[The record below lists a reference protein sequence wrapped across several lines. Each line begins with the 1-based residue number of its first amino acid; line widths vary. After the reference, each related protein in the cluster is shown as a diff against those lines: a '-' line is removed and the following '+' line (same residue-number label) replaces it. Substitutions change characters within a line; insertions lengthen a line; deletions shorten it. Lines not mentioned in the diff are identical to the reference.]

1 MSWQV
6 VTQICG
12 GHGHT
17 VCLTAEGQVYTFGS
31 SVFGQLGNGSN
42 VKSSVPV
49 HVTALTERIT
59 IIATNYF
66 HNVSIEGILL
76 RKYDR
81 DLSVS
86 ITRDLVFIEF
96 FIFMLMD
103 EA

>member
-17 VCLTAEGQVYTFGS
+17 VALTAEGKVYTFGS

-42 VKSSVPV
+42 IKSSVPV

-66 HNVSIEGILL
+66 HNVSI
-76 RKYDR
+76 K
-81 DLSVS
+81 V
-86 ITRDLVFIEF
+86 TV
-96 FIFMLMD
+96 
-103 EA
+103 

>member
-1 MSWQV
+1 

-17 VCLTAEGQVYTFGS
+17 LALTAEGHVYTFGS
-31 SVFGQLGNGSN
+31 SVFGQLGNGSS

-66 HNVSIEGILL
+66 HNVSTVK
-76 RKYDR
+76 R
-81 DLSVS
+81 LSIIPVS
-86 ITRDLVFIEF
+86 IVFPDASF
-96 FIFMLMD
+96 TFYSP
-103 EA
+103 

>member
-1 MSWQV
+1 MLTTLPSLMSWQV

-17 VCLTAEGQVYTFGS
+17 VCLTAEGHVYTFGS

-49 HVTALTERIT
+49 HVTALTERII

-66 HNVSIEGILL
+66 HNVSIEVRSQRGFG
-76 RKYDR
+76 RGP
-81 DLSVS
+81 
-86 ITRDLVFIEF
+86 
-96 FIFMLMD
+96 
-103 EA
+103 

>member
-17 VCLTAEGQVYTFGS
+17 ICLTAEGHVYTFGS

-66 HNVSIEGILL
+66 HNVSIEVISQRGFCRYSKMAITG
-76 RKYDR
+76 
-81 DLSVS
+81 DLDS
-86 ITRDLVFIEF
+86 
-96 FIFMLMD
+96 
-103 EA
+103 

>member
-1 MSWQV
+1 

-17 VCLTAEGQVYTFGS
+17 VCLTAEGHVYTFGS

-49 HVTALTERIT
+49 HVTALIERIT

-66 HNVSIEGILL
+66 HNVSIEVISQ
-76 RKYDR
+76 RRFDR
-81 DLSVS
+81 DSPVT
-86 ITRDLVFIEF
+86 ITRDLGS
-96 FIFMLMD
+96 
-103 EA
+103 